1 MTPNERNQKI
11 LEYLNVH
18 KMADIVTLSELLQ
31 VSEMTVRR
39 DLDQLEKENVLF
51 RTHGGARLVAPG
63 SRLIP
68 MNDRME
74 LRKEEKTRIAKY
86 AASLILPGEVISMDD
101 SSTIC
106 SMIPYLPSNLT
117 VVTNCFSVASA
128 LIPSEETNVV
138 FLGGTMSRT
147 TFSTSGR
154 DMEQMLGHYHVDRV
168 FLSTAAMDP
177 AKGLFDLS
185 PEIAG
190 TKQAFIGAGTEIY
203 YLCDHTKLQTFSFS
217 RVCGIEA
224 LSAVIMDAC
233 DDRREEQQQLTR
245 ACDQAGVRLILV

>member
-1 MTPNERNQKI
+1 MTPIERNQKI
-11 LEYLNVH
+11 IEYLNVH
-18 KMADIVTLSELLQ
+18 KMADIVTLSELLN

-51 RTHGGARLVAPG
+51 RTHGGARLITPG
-63 SRLIP
+63 TRLIP

-117 VVTNCFSVASA
+117 VVTNCLSVASA
-128 LIPSEETNVV
+128 LIPSEETDVV

-154 DMEQMLGHYHVDRV
+154 DMELMLDRYHVDRV

-177 AKGLFDLS
+177 EKGLFDPS

-190 TKQAFIGAGTEIY
+190 TKRAFIEAGTKIC

-217 RVCGIEA
+217 RVCGLGEISV
-224 LSAVIMDAC
+224 LIMDKC
-233 DDRREEQQQLTR
+233 EEQKKEQQRL
-245 ACDQAGVRLILV
+245 AEKCAKAGVRLVLV